1 MSWYEFFITPKT
13 QSFRPPLIQL
23 LIPNGPC
30 RSVRCFNR
38 IVIRG
43 WSLLVVWNRFCN
55 VVIVEE
61 SGFSGV
67 LGKERLL
74 WVDISNL

>member
-1 MSWYEFFITPKT
+1 
-13 QSFRPPLIQL
+13 
-23 LIPNGPC
+23 
-30 RSVRCFNR
+30 
-38 IVIRG
+38 
-43 WSLLVVWNRFCN
+43 VVWNRFCN